1 MGFDGGD
8 HTHYYAHA
16 SSQTRSIP
24 QLVSTSNY
32 GINGR
37 WVYFGHEDEIVPI
50 EEGEMLS
57 A

>member
-50 EEGEMLS
+50 EEGEMLI